1 MNKKISKAT
10 ISLINSLRYPKY
22 RNKHN
27 LFIAEGQKIITEI
40 LISDYKINSIIFN
53 LSKTEPAEYRGIKTF
68 TCTDDEMKKISNL
81 KNPPPVLALVN
92 LPIKELNINQLKNDL
107 CIAVEDIQDPGNLGT
122 LVRICDW
129 FGIKNIICS
138 KNSVDIYNPKT
149 IQATMGSFVRVN
161 VFYEDFNLFLSEYK
175 SKIKNPVYGTFLDGE
190 NIYKTDLPKSALLL
204 LGNEGHGISK
214 QTESFID
221 KRLFIPPLDKHG
233 NHAESLNISVAAG
246 IICSEFRRK
255 FI

>member
-1 MNKKISKAT
+1 MNHKLSKAK
-10 ISLINSLRYPKY
+10 ISLINSLIYPKY
-22 RNKHN
+22 RNKHK

-40 LISDYKINSIIFN
+40 FKSDYKINSIIFN
-53 LSKTEPAEYRGIKTF
+53 LSKTEPSEFPGIKTF

-81 KNPPPVLALVN
+81 KNPSPVLALVN
-92 LPIKELNINQLKNDL
+92 LPEKKLNIFELKDEL

-122 LVRICDW
+122 LIRICDW
-129 FGIKNIICS
+129 FGIKNLVCS
-138 KNSVDIYNPKT
+138 KNSADIFNPKT

-175 SKIKNPVYGTFLDGE
+175 SKIKNPIYGTFLDGE
-190 NIYKTDLPKSALLL
+190 NIYKTELPKYALLV

-214 QTESFID
+214 QTKTFID
-221 KRLFIPPLDKHG
+221 RKLFIPPFDKYG

-246 IICSEFRRK
+246 IVCSEFRRRL
-255 FI
+255 I

>member
-1 MNKKISKAT
+1 MNQKISKTT
-10 ISLINSLRYPKY
+10 ISLINSLIYPKY
-22 RNKHN
+22 RKKHK

-40 LISDYKINSIIFN
+40 LKSDYEINSIIFN
-53 LSKTEPAEYRGIKTF
+53 LSKTKPTEYRGIKTF
-68 TCTDDEMKKISNL
+68 ICTDDEMKKISNL
-81 KNPPPVLALVN
+81 KNPPTVLALVN
-92 LPIKELNINQLKNDL
+92 LPDKKLNINELKDDL

-129 FGIKNIICS
+129 FGIKNIVCS

-161 VFYEDFNLFLSEYK
+161 VFYEDFKLFLAEYK
-175 SKIKNPVYGTFLDGE
+175 SEIKNPIYGTFLNGE
-190 NIYKTDLPKSALLL
+190 NIYKSELPKSALLL
-204 LGNEGHGISK
+204 LGNEGHGISE

-221 KRLFIPPLDKHG
+221 KRLFIPPFDKHG
-233 NHAESLNISVAAG
+233 NHAESLNISIAAG